1 MLRAAGLLY
10 LATLAL
16 LPWSRWPRFP
26 WFHEHAQWSDA
37 VFAVAA
43 LGWAADRLRARATA
57 APRLVHVGLAVYL
70 GGAALSLALAEPR
83 AESASAK
90 LLGMAMLVTL
100 TLVTADLAQRPG
112 MPALIPRTVAVS
124 ALLVAMAAG
133 AGVVL
138 AGLGFRTEL
147 VGTYGDL
154 VPGAYAR
161 AQAGFLHPNLLGSFC
176 IFAAGVVGRKDAG
189 LPRGLRRLALGALLV
204 AVLLTFSRAILG
216 FGLATLIRRASTPGR
231 RRLAAAYAVAS
242 LGVVV
247 GLSAVHLSL
256 DPARPLDARL
266 LDDAS
271 PRAQAFVTAWAALRA
286 HPWLGTGPGTSP
298 ALKDGLPFDAHCTP
312 LNVAATLGLPA
323 LAGFALI
330 PFALW
335 RARRRPT
342 DRALWGMVA
351 GLALDGLAQD
361 VEDFRHLWIAFGLAD
376 GGRATSSPVPTRRS
390 QPSIRI
396 FETRNMDTGPKSTE
410 SMKDL
415 EGNS

>member
-1 MLRAAGLLY
+1 MTKGQRRSAARGNLAGVLRAAGLLY
-10 LATLAL
+10 LAALAL
-16 LPWSRWPRFP
+16 LPWATRPRFP
-26 WFHEHAQWSDA
+26 WLHAHAQWSDA
-37 VFAVAA
+37 VFAAAA
-43 LGWAADRLRARATA
+43 LLWGMDRLQRRPLFE
-57 APRLVHVGLAVYL
+57 PRLVHLGLAVYL
-70 GGAALSLALAEPR
+70 GAAALSLLLAAPR
-83 AESASAK
+83 AETGPAK
-90 LLGMAMLVTL
+90 LLGMAMLVAL

-112 MPALIPRTVAVS
+112 MAALIARTVAVT
-124 ALLVAMAAG
+124 ALLVAVAAV
-133 AGVVL
+133 AGVAL
-138 AGLGFRTEL
+138 ARLGIRTVL

-154 VPGAYAR
+154 APGAYAR
-161 AQAGFLHPNLLGSFC
+161 AQAGFIHPNLLASFC
-176 IFAAGVVGRKDAG
+176 IFAAGVVGREDAA
-189 LPRGLRRLALGALLV
+189 LPRGLRRLALGALFV

-335 RARRRPT
+335 RARGRPT
-342 DRALWGMVA
+342 DRATWGMLA

-376 GGRATSSPVPTRRS
+376 AGRANLKPR
-390 QPSIRI
+390 
-396 FETRNMDTGPKSTE
+396 
-410 SMKDL
+410 
-415 EGNS
+415 

>member
-1 MLRAAGLLY
+1 VRRAAGLLY

-16 LPWSRWPRFP
+16 LPWSSWPRFP
-26 WFHEHAQWSDA
+26 WLHAQAQWSDA

-43 LGWAADRLRARATA
+43 LVWAADRWRARTTA
-57 APRLVHVGLAVYL
+57 APRLLHVGLAVYL
-70 GGAALSLALAEPR
+70 VAAALSLALAEPR
-83 AESASAK
+83 AESGSAK
-90 LLGMAMLVTL
+90 LLGLAMLVTL
-100 TLVTADLAQRPG
+100 TLVTGDLAQRPG
-112 MPALIPRTVAVS
+112 MAALIARTVAVT
-124 ALLVAMAAG
+124 ALLVAVAAG

-138 AGLGFRTEL
+138 AGLGIRTEL

-161 AQAGFLHPNLLGSFC
+161 AQAGFLHPNLLASFC
-176 IFAAGVVGRKDAG
+176 IFAAGVVGREDAA

-204 AVLLTFSRAILG
+204 AVLLTLSRAILG

-242 LGVVV
+242 LVVV
-247 GLSAVHLSL
+247 VALSAVHLSL

-266 LDDAS
+266 LGEAS
-271 PRAQAFVTAWAALRA
+271 PRTQAFVTAWAALRA

-298 ALKDGLPFDAHCTP
+298 GVRDGLPFDAHCTP

-323 LAGFALI
+323 FAGFALV
-330 PFALW
+330 PLALW
-335 RARRRPT
+335 RSRGRPT
-342 DRALWGMVA
+342 DRATWGMLA

-376 GGRATSSPVPTRRS
+376 AGRANLKPR
-390 QPSIRI
+390 
-396 FETRNMDTGPKSTE
+396 
-410 SMKDL
+410 
-415 EGNS
+415 

>member
-1 MLRAAGLLY
+1 MDSECPQYGSNLGGGVLRAAGLFY

-16 LPWSRWPRFP
+16 VPWSAWPRFP
-26 WFHEHAQWSDA
+26 WLHAHAQWSDA

-43 LGWAADRLRARATA
+43 FVWAAERLRARTIAP
-57 APRLVHVGLAVYL
+57 PRLLHVGLAVYL
-70 GGAALSLALAEPR
+70 GWAALSLALAEPR
-83 AESASAK
+83 AESGLAK
-90 LLGMAMLVTL
+90 LLGIAMLVTL
-100 TLVTADLAQRPG
+100 TLVTGDLARRPG
-112 MPALIPRTVAVS
+112 MSALIARTMAVT
-124 ALLVAMAAG
+124 ALLVAVAAV
-133 AGVVL
+133 AGVAL
-138 AGLGFRTEL
+138 AGLGIRTEL

-161 AQAGFLHPNLLGSFC
+161 AQAGFLHPNLLASFC
-176 IFAAGVVGRKDAG
+176 IFAAGVVGREDAA

-247 GLSAVHLSL
+247 ALSAVHLSL

-266 LDDAS
+266 LDQAS
-271 PRAQAFVTAWAALRA
+271 PRSQAFVTAWEALRA
-286 HPWLGTGPGTSP
+286 HPWLGTGPGSSP
-298 ALKDGLPFDAHCTP
+298 GVMDGHPFDAHCTP

-323 LAGFALI
+323 FAAFALV
-330 PFALW
+330 PLALW
-335 RARRRPT
+335 RARGRPT
-342 DRALWGMVA
+342 DRATWGMLA

-376 GGRATSSPVPTRRS
+376 AGRANLRPR
-390 QPSIRI
+390 
-396 FETRNMDTGPKSTE
+396 
-410 SMKDL
+410 
-415 EGNS
+415 